1 MVKPMSTYIS
11 MMNLEIGLLVL
22 LPIGLDAS
30 IVNKT
35 VIITIINMNPMA
47 PLLALQAS
55 YYVRKC
61 AKESRCRM
69 CKYYKNDYDKCKGNH
84 KPYEYRDYCPEL

>member
-1 MVKPMSTYIS
+1 
-11 MMNLEIGLLVL
+11 MMRLGIIVLAL
-22 LPIGLDAS
+22 LPIGLAVS

-35 VIITIINMNPMA
+35 VIITTINMFPIA
-47 PLLALQAS
+47 PLVALQTY
-55 YYVRKC
+55 YYVRKHD
-61 AKESRCRM
+61 KESRCRM